1 MLKTLSSF
9 ERQLCDIQGRLF
21 ELSIEKQ
28 MNSSIFIERFMNS
41 ETAASI
47 DQSYDRLQWM
57 GEEYILENLEDE
69 VGLLKKDNKQ
79 YTKDV
84 MYWIG
89 YTYRYWHYMTGETS
103 KEIYKQANE
112 IVMSEA
118 YLWFH
123 TLDMRMAVEDLKNL
137 YNQSEIIDIN

>member
-1 MLKTLSSF
+1 MFNLLKTLSSF

-57 GEEYILENLEDE
+57 GEEYILENL
-69 VGLLKKDNKQ
+69 
-79 YTKDV
+79 
-84 MYWIG
+84 
-89 YTYRYWHYMTGETS
+89 
-103 KEIYKQANE
+103 
-112 IVMSEA
+112 
-118 YLWFH
+118 
-123 TLDMRMAVEDLKNL
+123 
-137 YNQSEIIDIN
+137 